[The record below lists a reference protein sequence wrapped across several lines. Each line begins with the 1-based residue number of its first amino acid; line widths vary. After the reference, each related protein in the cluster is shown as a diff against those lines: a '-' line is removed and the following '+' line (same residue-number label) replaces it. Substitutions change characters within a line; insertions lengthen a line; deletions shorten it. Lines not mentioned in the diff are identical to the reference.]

1 MQKKESAPQK
11 RLIIDTDPG
20 VDDAHAL
27 LLALSHESVKVE
39 AITTVAGNVCLE
51 KTTRNALTVLEV
63 LGKDV
68 PVYAGCTDSLVQS
81 PPRRAISHGSD
92 GLGDAELPSPRRS
105 PEAEHAALALVRL
118 TGQFPGAVT
127 IVAIGP
133 LTNLALATRLDPA
146 LPQRVQRLVVLGGVI
161 SGRGNSWLPAAEF
174 NFYVDPEAAF
184 VVLEHWKNILL
195 VPWET
200 VEKHRLLAAELEELF
215 AIEGKKADFFR
226 RTIQL
231 RMAQQLPLYGGINE
245 PDPLAMALAID
256 ESLIIKSER
265 KAVTVECQG
274 SLTRGQSIVDW
285 NGILGKSPNVEI
297 VLDIDRRRYIEM
309 IKQSLQSAEE

>member
-1 MQKKESAPQK
+1 MKKEPTLQK

-27 LLALSHESVKVE
+27 ILALSHAAVQVE
-39 AITTVAGNVCLE
+39 AITTVAGNVSLE

-63 LGKDV
+63 AGKEV
-68 PVYAGCTDSLVQS
+68 PVYAGCTDSLVHT

-92 GLGDAELPSPRRS
+92 GLGDAKFPPPRRS
-105 PEAEHAALALVRL
+105 PEAEPAALALVRL
-118 TGQFPGAVT
+118 TRQLPGGYT

-146 LPQRVQRLVVLGGVI
+146 LPQRVQRLVILGGVI

-174 NFYVDPEAAF
+174 NFYLDPEAAF
-184 VVLEHWKNILL
+184 VVLENWNNILL

-200 VEKHRLLAAELEELF
+200 VERHRLKADELEELF
-215 AIEGKKADFFR
+215 AIESKKADFFR
-226 RTIQL
+226 CTIQQ
-231 RMAQQLPLYGGINE
+231 RMAQQLPLYGGVNE
-245 PDPLAMALAID
+245 PDPLAVAIAMD
-256 ESLIIKSER
+256 ESLIQKSER

-285 NGILGKSPNVEI
+285 NGILGKKPNAEI
-297 VLDIDRRRYIEM
+297 VLEIDQRRYVEM
-309 IKQSLQSAEE
+309 LKQSLQVSGA